1 MAYEY
6 NHLDLFAGIGG
17 FGLAAQNS
25 ELGIEG
31 HYVSEVEPYAVK
43 LLRQRFPDSV
53 QLGDIKA
60 IDCGKLPNDR
70 PWLVSGGFPCQDIS
84 SAGKGKGID
93 GERSG
98 LWGEMFR
105 LIRELRPRWSL
116 IENVRSLS
124 SKGLDRV
131 LSDLADVGLDAEWCP
146 VQAHQ
151 VGLPHNR
158 ARLWIVA
165 HAPGDGLG
173 NPAQLFAKGRD
184 VGDGEE
190 PHGPPDPVQFLVDW
204 QRSFAESHEGTIC
217 PAPVIPRTLDGL
229 PARLDRTRG
238 LGKRHRPPPSQSES
252 STDSPS

>member
-70 PWLVSGGFPCQDIS
+70 PWLISGGFPCQDIS

-151 VGLPHNR
+151 VGLP
-158 ARLWIVA
+158 
-165 HAPGDGLG
+165 P
-173 NPAQLFAKGRD
+173 
-184 VGDGEE
+184 
-190 PHGPPDPVQFLVDW
+190 
-204 QRSFAESHEGTIC
+204 
-217 PAPVIPRTLDGL
+217 
-229 PARLDRTRG
+229 
-238 LGKRHRPPPSQSES
+238 
-252 STDSPS
+252 